1 MKVVP
6 NNEVYE
12 WDKIITLEMTY
23 KELQII
29 YDCVANISGYSL
41 YEATAHE
48 YPWSDTEEECT
59 SELNQIF
66 ISLDTII
73 DNNTKKG

>member
-6 NNEVYE
+6 NNGVYE

-29 YDCVANISGYSL
+29 YDCVANISGCTL
-41 YEATAHE
+41 YDATAHE
-48 YPWSDTEEECT
+48 YPWSNTVEECT
-59 SELNQIF
+59 SELNQVF

-73 DNNTKKG
+73 DNDIKKG